1 MNFSNKNHEFNT
13 KNTNSMSKIVHTLIL
28 TLFVSASVFAQRP
41 DREKIKV
48 LKIAHIT
55 EQLDLTEI
63 EAQKFWPVYN
73 ANEEAE
79 SKLRARSNEKRKENK
94 PEDLSE
100 SDAKTVLLDMVSTER
115 EKVELRSIMLNNLLK
130 ILPAKKI
137 VTLLQAERSFKHK
150 MINEYKKRHAGGK
163 RNR

>member
-1 MNFSNKNHEFNT
+1 MKFSNKNYEFNT
-13 KNTNSMSKIVHTLIL
+13 ENTNSMSKIVHTLIL

-41 DREKIKV
+41 DRQKIKA

-55 EQLDLTEI
+55 EQLDLTET

-79 SKLRARSNEKRKENK
+79 NKLRARSNEKRKENK

-100 SDAKTVLLDMVSTER
+100 SDAKTLLLDMVSIER

-137 VTLLQAERSFKHK
+137 VALLQAERSFKRK

>member
-1 MNFSNKNHEFNT
+1 M
-13 KNTNSMSKIVHTLIL
+13 KIIETLIL

-41 DREKIKV
+41 DRKKIKA

-55 EQLDLTEI
+55 EQLDLTEA

-79 SKLRARSNEKRKENK
+79 GKLRARSNEKRKEKN

-100 SDAKTVLLDMVSTER
+100 SEAKTLLLDMVSIER
-115 EKVELRSIMLNNLLK
+115 ERVELRSVMLNNLLK

-137 VTLLQAERSFKHK
+137 IALLQAERSFKRK
-150 MINEYKKRHAGGK
+150 MIEEYKKRHAGDGG
-163 RNR
+163 